1 MFLLSVFLLTYV
13 VSMPVEILDNYVG
26 CYSDNNIRAL
36 SNFIGNVDSVQSCI
50 DSGILL
56 GYKYVGLQWNT
67 ECYGG
72 DSGYDIYEKY
82 SNTQCSFECKR
93 NGEST
98 VNVQC
103 GGGWTNAVYK
113 TSFDKTNLN
122 YIGCY
127 EDNTSRTLP
136 NFLGD
141 VDSVKSCIDLGIS
154 NNFNF
159 VGVQW
164 NKECYGGNDGYDKLQ
179 KYTDSKCSFECTGNG
194 GYGKITNY
202 VQCGGGWTNAIYKAV
217 DSTLTKTTSTVT
229 TTLRDA
235 VTTTLRDAVT
245 TTLRDA
251 VTTTLRDAILTL
263 RDATSTVTLRDAI
276 STTLRDA
283 ILTTTLRDATSTVTL
298 RDAILTLR
306 DATSTVTLRD
316 AISTTLRD
324 AILTTTLRDA
334 TSTSVTL
341 RDATSTVT
349 ATKKSTNSPDKVKF
363 DSAHGMVC
371 GGAIEIGAKSVLNM
385 SMITGG
391 AYSSGANSKIIGD
404 VDAIGAVSTGAKS
417 IFFGNIKSQ
426 AAVTIGANS
435 DIKGNI
441 EAVGAVTLGADAS
454 IIGNILTKAALTTG
468 ARSIFN
474 GDVLTGIVSDSMS
487 KIVIDDVERVYKML
501 MSFELLVD
509 FQLSIVND
517 VVLPGLYTS
526 NSAYFLSVGKTL
538 VFKGNVD
545 DVWIIRIKGAMS
557 LSGNIRVEGG
567 LVSNI
572 YWISS
577 GAASVGANSKFSGRI
592 LSLAAISIGANSDV
606 DGGMYS
612 INGACSVG
620 AKVNFIKA

>member
-251 VTTTLRDAILTL
+251 VTT
-263 RDATSTVTLRDAI
+263 
-276 STTLRDA
+276 
-283 ILTTTLRDATSTVTL
+283 TL